1 MLIYSSESFLVKYNQ
16 LQDTLM
22 LDCLKTLHLNEFKEG
37 MDEALLFATGN
48 QVKRWVLNVKNI
60 GNLEEEQESW
70 LQYHLYPQLMSSLG
84 ADNFIAVVL
93 SDQCYEAL
101 LVEAGRLG
109 LKSYNTFIKLNT
121 FHAEED
127 ALQWLSSESLSS
139 MIA

>member
-1 MLIYSSESFLVKYNQ
+1 MLIYNSESFLVKYNQ
-16 LQDTLM
+16 VQDTIM
-22 LDCLKTLHLNEFKEG
+22 LDCLKKLHLNEFKEG
-37 MDEALLFATGN
+37 MDEALLYATGH
-48 QVKRWVLNVKNI
+48 QIKRWVLNVEKI

-70 LQYHLYPQLMSSLG
+70 LQYHLYPQLMGSLG

-93 SDQCYEAL
+93 SEKCYHAL
-101 LVEAGRLG
+101 LVESGRLG

-127 ALQWLSSESLSS
+127 ALLWLSTEPLSS